1 MGSGAVCE
9 HTGVYRSS
17 ELSRFRH
24 SKRKYRTCPLCGH
37 ANQITTGTCCLNPLL
52 LVEYA
57 NVPDVVEGQATTPQP
72 GGHGRRNPGG
82 HYVGRCL
89 CSPAGCPMPENYKG
103 SLARGSLWCDGSP
116 NPFFDTTIEGQ
127 PPPMTLTNRNLA
139 IVSMEHIDSYVPG
152 INFAVGQPVFVR
164 WQDPYAGNDS
174 EGASPTPLRDPL
186 DSDLEDPAQDHP
198 ARMMMPST
206 KALLWR
212 GGVLGGHAIVRGWRS
227 CGGKGPHNNWHGS
240 KILSRVPWVV
250 ETEEASVL
258 MLKEDGSTGL
268 DLSFATHIFLLD
280 PIKDPALRNQIIS
293 RAHRMG
299 ATGPVQVQ
307 LVQVA
312 VDDD

>member
-1 MGSGAVCE
+1 LILSMGAGAVCE

-37 ANQITTGTCCLNPLL
+37 ANQITTGNCCLNALL
-52 LVEYA
+52 LVEYQ
-57 NVPDVVEGQATTPQP
+57 NVQEVEHAATPQP

-82 HYVGRCL
+82 HFTGRCL
-89 CSPAGCPMPENYKG
+89 CSPEGCPKPDGWKG
-103 SLARGSLWCDGSP
+103 NTTRTSLWCDGFP
-116 NPFFDTTIEGQ
+116 NPFYE
-127 PPPMTLTNRNLA
+127 TLAPGEVSNLVNPNLA
-139 IVSMEHIDSYVPG
+139 IVSLEHIDSYVPG
-152 INFAVGQPVFVR
+152 VNFAVGQPVFVR
-164 WQDPYAGNDS
+164 RQDPCL
-174 EGASPTPLRDPL
+174 EGFAAAAPAVQRNFA
-186 DSDLEDPAQDHP
+186 DLEAEEAAADVLPRA
-198 ARMMMPST
+198 MMPPT
-206 KALLWR
+206 KAALWQ

-227 CGGKGPHNNWHGS
+227 CGGKGAHNNWHGS
-240 KILSRVPWVV
+240 KILNRVPWTV